1 MKFIKGTAL
10 HAGFESEKKKIVK
23 FSHLVSLSYKEE
35 GSEYHKF

>member
-1 MKFIKGTAL
+1 MQDL
-10 HAGFESEKKKIVK
+10 NQKKKIVK